1 MRRMVEAQSLVAST
15 PPRVFSASQGGEWK
29 RGRIFVVALC
39 LALAAACAL
48 LIDIPVAVWAGEV
61 RLPGD
66 LKRVIRL
73 AEVFG
78 FGATVVLIILTAAV
92 LDRRTW
98 RIGLRLAASALGA
111 GIVADGVKLLV
122 ARQRP
127 RFADIDSTTA
137 LDTFSTWLPALN
149 GDAHSSA
156 YGYEWQSFP
165 SAHSATAAGLA
176 VGLALLHPR
185 GRWLFAAFAA
195 LACFQRIDA
204 EAHYLSD
211 CLAGAA
217 IGCVVAAVAARLP
230 AGER

>member
-1 MRRMVEAQSLVAST
+1 MRRMVEAQSLVASR
-15 PPRVFSASQGGEWK
+15 PPQGFSAPH
-29 RGRIFVVALC
+29 RGAWTRRRISLAALC
-39 LALAAACAL
+39 LVLAAACAL
-48 LIDIPVAVWAGEV
+48 LIDIPVAVWARDV

-78 FGATVVLIILTAAV
+78 FGATVVLIVVTAAAI
-92 LDRRTW
+92 DRRTW
-98 RIGLRLAASALGA
+98 RVGLRLAASALGA
-111 GIVADGVKLLV
+111 GIIADGVKLLV

-127 RFADIDSTTA
+127 SFADLDGA
-137 LDTFSTWLPALN
+137 AMLDTFSTWLPAIN
-149 GDAHSSA
+149 SDALASA

-176 VGLALLHPR
+176 VGLALLYPR

-204 EAHYLSD
+204 QAHYLSD

-217 IGCVVAAVAARLP
+217 IGCIVAAAAARLP
-230 AGER
+230 CGER